1 MIKTVLVHLRG
12 TKGDAANLCAALQIA
27 RPSRAH
33 LECLHVRPD
42 WATLVS
48 RAAPAGMDDDTD
60 TISRII
66 ETVQKDSAE
75 AAQRAFDAFTR
86 FCDDERIPRSELPV
100 GSRELGASFRED
112 VGDELDRLI
121 AQGRRHDVV
130 VVKGGK
136 REDGGMGADDVGHLI
151 LSVGRPVL
159 LAPTVP
165 ARAIRVA
172 VVAWKDGPEA
182 ARAVTAAMP
191 ILENARRV
199 VVMSAGEDEAPKSDA
214 AGVVTQLQWHGID
227 AESHH
232 VEPRGRDTHDAVL
245 ETARAADADLLVAG
259 AYGRNRLREVI
270 FGGFTEGL
278 LEDASLPVLLL
289 H

>member
-12 TKGDAANLCAALQIA
+12 TKGDAASLSAALQIA
-27 RPSRAH
+27 RPFGAH

-60 TISRII
+60 AISKMI
-66 ETVQKDSAE
+66 ETLQKDSA
-75 AAQRAFDAFTR
+75 ASAQRAFDAFIR
-86 FCDDERIPRSELPV
+86 FCDDELIPRSELPV
-100 GSRELGASFRED
+100 GSKVLGASFRED

-121 AQGRRHDVV
+121 AQSRRNDLV

-136 REDGGMGADDVGHLI
+136 AEDGGMGLDDVGRLI
-151 LSVGRPVL
+151 LSAGRPVL
-159 LAPTVP
+159 LAPRLP
-165 ARAIRVA
+165 ARPIRVV
-172 VVAWKDGPEA
+172 VVAWKDAPEA
-182 ARAVTAAMP
+182 ARAVTAAIP
-191 ILENARRV
+191 ILEKAQRV
-199 VVMSAGEDEAPKSDA
+199 LVVAAAEDDEPKSDA

-227 AESHH
+227 VEAHH
-232 VEPRGRDTHDAVL
+232 VEPRGRDAHDAVL
-245 ETARAADADLLVAG
+245 ETARATDADLLVAG
-259 AYGRNRLREVI
+259 AYGRSRLRELI

-278 LEDASLPVLLL
+278 LQDASLPVLFL